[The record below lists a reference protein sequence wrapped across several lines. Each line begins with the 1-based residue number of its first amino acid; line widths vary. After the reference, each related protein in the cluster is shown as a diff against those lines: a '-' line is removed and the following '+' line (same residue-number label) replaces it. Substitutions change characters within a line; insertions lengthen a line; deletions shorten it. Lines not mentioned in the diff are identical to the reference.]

1 MLDRGLRCGDNGG
14 IQKRVKFDCLVFKHA
29 AHTNEGQRPVTKKKA
44 YNRLHD
50 IGNILLAISIFLTA

>member
-29 AHTNEGQRPVTKKKA
+29 AHTNEGQRPVTKKKG
-44 YNRLHD
+44 
-50 IGNILLAISIFLTA
+50 I